1 MILLIISCIHCST
14 YTHVYDIL
22 YWAPQKYKEVLALP
36 SLALGLFFD
45 LHMHMFFGG
54 PLKETPCILLPCV
67 KSSLF
72 SHPEIPRKIEIS
84 RITSRKILTIGH

>member
-22 YWAPQKYKEVLALP
+22 YWAPQKNKGVLALP

-45 LHMHMFFGG
+45 LYMYMFFGG
-54 PLKETPCILLPCV
+54 PLKETSCTQIPSHTQKYQV
-67 KSSLF
+67 KSKYQEKQQES
-72 SHPEIPRKIEIS
+72 
-84 RITSRKILTIGH
+84 